1 MTAKEETKGV
11 SVTVAE
17 QFTCDIR
24 LFVSG
29 GGESVAEDFP
39 FWRGIRG
46 GINAHMIK
54 MTFPRAEPST
64 AVIVSLL
71 SKTQL
76 EISLVLI
83 LVF

>member
-1 MTAKEETKGV
+1 
-11 SVTVAE
+11 
-17 QFTCDIR
+17 TCHIR

-39 FWRGIRG
+39 FWRGIGG

-54 MTFPRAEPST
+54 MAFPKAEPS
-64 AVIVSLL
+64 AAIIVSLL
-71 SKTQL
+71 SKTPL